1 MKQKNNNNRN
11 KGQYSVVLPIPLVPN
26 VTYVSADSILELKNQ
41 VIQKLSFRK
50 LTSILF
56 EDRKV
61 KVRNLIT
68 NRIQDTVERDR
79 LLNMTDSLKV
89 YKGFKTVLSE
99 DVLIH
104 REPEYFL
111 FFGRRIVHYIKIVI
125 VGNIQ
130 TMLVREYK
138 YNGVSCNLTVGHV
151 PGEHT
156 DSIEI
161 LLPIETNED
170 FILPILPI
178 CW

>member
-1 MKQKNNNNRN
+1 MKQKNNNNGN
-11 KGQYSVVLPIPLVPN
+11 KGQYSVVLPVPLVPN
-26 VTYVSADSILELKNQ
+26 VTHVSADSVLELKNQ
-41 VIQKLSFRK
+41 VIRELNFRK

-61 KVRNLIT
+61 KVENLIT
-68 NRIQDTVERDR
+68 SRIQDTVQKDR

-89 YKGFKTVLSE
+89 YKKFKTVLSG

-111 FFGRRIVHYIKIVI
+111 FFSCRIVHYIKIVI

-130 TMLVREYK
+130 TMFVREYK

-151 PGEHT
+151 PEERT

-161 LLPIETNED
+161 LLPIETNEN
-170 FILPILPI
+170 FILPI

>member
-1 MKQKNNNNRN
+1 MKQKNNSNRN

-26 VTYVSADSILELKNQ
+26 VTYVSADSILELKDQ
-41 VIQKLSFRK
+41 VIQKLDFRK

-61 KVRNLIT
+61 RVRNLIT

-89 YKGFKTVLSE
+89 YKRFKTVLSG
-99 DVLIH
+99 DVRIH
-104 REPEYFL
+104 REPKYFL
-111 FFGRRIVHYIKIVI
+111 FFGRIIVHYIKIVI

-161 LLPIETNED
+161 LLPIETNEN